1 MPELR
6 VVAVSNDGTR
16 LVLKAA
22 DSTEYTLPIDERLRA
37 AVRGDRPRLGQIEI
51 EVESHLR
58 PRDIQARIR
67 AGATAE
73 EVAQLAGIPVDRVR
87 RFEGPVLAERAFMA
101 ERARKT
107 PVRRP
112 GENAG
117 PQLGEAVQER
127 LLLRGAEKDTV
138 QWDSWRRDDGTW
150 EVLLVYRVAGEPH
163 SASWTY
169 DPPRRLVQAVD
180 DEARSLIG
188 ESDDLAAP
196 EPSFPFVPRIA
207 RLPRD
212 RPLDRARGTSRPSLP
227 PLRARR
233 GDRASERDSLT
244 SLLEAVPSF
253 RGDMV
258 VPGTAL
264 RARTAGGARRANRR
278 RRSPRPPRPRPV
290 PPTRTSS
297 CPARSAATATGSSAP
312 PTARPRRTAS
322 VRAAARRS
330 RAGTRSC
337 SARGA
342 RSRSSGLRQSDR
354 SHATVSPVSACCR
367 LATVRRRQVGIVRC
381 GPVSF
386 RRGPGARATAT
397 GGRAPRRPG
406 GPASEDHSDHEPTY
420 RAAGMPATA
429 SASTSWAPETP
440 EPQ

>member
-37 AVRGDRPRLGQIEI
+37 AVRNDRARLNQIEI

-67 AGATAE
+67 AGASAE
-73 EVAQLAGIPVDRVR
+73 EVAALAGIPVDRVR

-112 GENAG
+112 GENTG

-127 LLLRGAEKDTV
+127 LLLRGAEKDSV

-169 DPPRRLVQAVD
+169 DPPRRLVVAVD

-188 ESDDLAAP
+188 ESDDLPSTP

-212 RPLDRARGTSRPSLP
+212 RPLDRTLDRPLERP
-227 PLRARR
+227 VAPAPEPEE
-233 GDRASERDSLT
+233 ERDTLT

-253 RGDMV
+253 RGDLV
-258 VPGTAL
+258 VPERTDTPAEETEAEEAPAASAGAGTAYADVL
-264 RARTAGGARRANRR
+264 MPRTVAGHRERLTGTTDRQAEADGVRPGRRAA
-278 RRSPRPPRPRPV
+278 V
-290 PPTRTSS
+290 PSWDEI
-297 CPARSAATATGSSAP
+297 
-312 PTARPRRTAS
+312 
-322 VRAAARRS
+322 VF
-330 RAGTRSC
+330 GTR
-337 SARGA
+337 RKK
-342 RSRSSGLRQSDR
+342 Q
-354 SHATVSPVSACCR
+354 
-367 LATVRRRQVGIVRC
+367 
-381 GPVSF
+381 
-386 RRGPGARATAT
+386 
-397 GGRAPRRPG
+397 
-406 GPASEDHSDHEPTY
+406 E
-420 RAAGMPATA
+420 
-429 SASTSWAPETP
+429 
-440 EPQ
+440 

>member
-37 AVRGDRPRLGQIEI
+37 AVRNDRARLGQIEI

-67 AGATAE
+67 AGASAE

-112 GENAG
+112 GENTG
-117 PQLGEAVQER
+117 PQLGEAVAER
-127 LLLRGAEKDTV
+127 LLLRGADKESV

-150 EVLLVYRVAGEPH
+150 EVLLVYRVATEPH

-180 DEARSLIG
+180 DEARALIG
-188 ESDDLAAP
+188 ESDDTP

-212 RPLDRARGTSRPSLP
+212 RPLDRALDRQTPERGERPAP
-227 PLRARR
+227 P
-233 GDRASERDSLT
+233 GDEDGEPRVAEEAVGERERDSLT

-258 VPGTAL
+258 VPETVKSAQHDEESEAEVEEPPAPAASAGAGSAYADVLMPRAVAGHRDRLTGTTDRQAEADGV
-264 RARTAGGARRANRR
+264 RPGRRAA
-278 RRSPRPPRPRPV
+278 V
-290 PPTRTSS
+290 PSWDEI
-297 CPARSAATATGSSAP
+297 
-312 PTARPRRTAS
+312 
-322 VRAAARRS
+322 VF
-330 RAGTRSC
+330 GTR
-337 SARGA
+337 RKK
-342 RSRSSGLRQSDR
+342 
-354 SHATVSPVSACCR
+354 
-367 LATVRRRQVGIVRC
+367 
-381 GPVSF
+381 
-386 RRGPGARATAT
+386 
-397 GGRAPRRPG
+397 
-406 GPASEDHSDHEPTY
+406 
-420 RAAGMPATA
+420 
-429 SASTSWAPETP
+429 PE
-440 EPQ
+440 

>member
-1 MPELR
+1 MTSAGTTREVPMPELR

-67 AGATAE
+67 AGASAE

-127 LLLRGAEKDTV
+127 LLIRGAEKDTV

-163 SASWTY
+163 AASWTY

-188 ESDDLAAP
+188 EPEDLAAP

-212 RPLDRARGTSRPSLP
+212 RPLDRALDRQMERPSLP
-227 PLRARR
+227 PPPPEPAEEAE
-233 GDRASERDSLT
+233 DRDSLT

-258 VPGTAL
+258 VPERPATTERPAEEP
-264 RARTAGGARRANRR
+264 ADESEAEEPPAPAASAGAGSAYADVLMPRSVGSHRDRLVGATDRQAEADGVRPGRRAA
-278 RRSPRPPRPRPV
+278 V
-290 PPTRTSS
+290 PSWDEI
-297 CPARSAATATGSSAP
+297 
-312 PTARPRRTAS
+312 
-322 VRAAARRS
+322 VF
-330 RAGTRSC
+330 GTR
-337 SARGA
+337 RKK
-342 RSRSSGLRQSDR
+342 QD
-354 SHATVSPVSACCR
+354 
-367 LATVRRRQVGIVRC
+367 
-381 GPVSF
+381 
-386 RRGPGARATAT
+386 
-397 GGRAPRRPG
+397 
-406 GPASEDHSDHEPTY
+406 
-420 RAAGMPATA
+420 
-429 SASTSWAPETP
+429 
-440 EPQ
+440 

>member
-37 AVRGDRPRLGQIEI
+37 AVRNDRARLGQIEI

-67 AGATAE
+67 AGASAE
-73 EVAQLAGIPVDRVR
+73 EVAQFAGIPVDRVR

-112 GENAG
+112 GENTG

-127 LLLRGAEKDTV
+127 LLLRGADKETV

-169 DPPRRLVQAVD
+169 DAPRRLVQAVD

-188 ESDDLAAP
+188 ETDDVAAP

-212 RPLDRARGTSRPSLP
+212 RPLDRALDRQIERPAP
-227 PLRARR
+227 PPPPEPEERI
-233 GDRASERDSLT
+233 GGVTASERDSLT

-258 VPGTAL
+258 VPERPAPPEPPAIEPAALEPEAEEPPAASAGAGSAYADVLMPRAVAGHRDRLTGTTDRQAEADGV
-264 RARTAGGARRANRR
+264 RPGRRAA
-278 RRSPRPPRPRPV
+278 V
-290 PPTRTSS
+290 PSWDEI
-297 CPARSAATATGSSAP
+297 
-312 PTARPRRTAS
+312 
-322 VRAAARRS
+322 VF
-330 RAGTRSC
+330 GTR
-337 SARGA
+337 RKK
-342 RSRSSGLRQSDR
+342 QD
-354 SHATVSPVSACCR
+354 
-367 LATVRRRQVGIVRC
+367 
-381 GPVSF
+381 
-386 RRGPGARATAT
+386 
-397 GGRAPRRPG
+397 
-406 GPASEDHSDHEPTY
+406 
-420 RAAGMPATA
+420 
-429 SASTSWAPETP
+429 
-440 EPQ
+440 

>member
-37 AVRGDRPRLGQIEI
+37 AVRNDRARLNQIEI

-67 AGATAE
+67 AGASAE

-112 GENAG
+112 GENTG

-127 LLLRGAEKDTV
+127 LTLRGADKDSV

-163 SASWTY
+163 AASWTY
-169 DPPRRLVQAVD
+169 DPPRRLVVAVD

-188 ESDDLAAP
+188 ESDDLPSTP

-212 RPLDRARGTSRPSLP
+212 RPLDRALDRQIERPAP
-227 PLRARR
+227 PPPAPEPEE
-233 GDRASERDSLT
+233 ERDTLT

-253 RGDMV
+253 RGDLV
-258 VPGTAL
+258 VPERTDVADEEAETEEPPAAAGAGSAYADVLMPRTVAGHRERLTGTTDRQAEADGV
-264 RARTAGGARRANRR
+264 RPGRRAA
-278 RRSPRPPRPRPV
+278 V
-290 PPTRTSS
+290 PSWDEI
-297 CPARSAATATGSSAP
+297 
-312 PTARPRRTAS
+312 
-322 VRAAARRS
+322 VF
-330 RAGTRSC
+330 GTR
-337 SARGA
+337 RKK
-342 RSRSSGLRQSDR
+342 Q
-354 SHATVSPVSACCR
+354 
-367 LATVRRRQVGIVRC
+367 
-381 GPVSF
+381 
-386 RRGPGARATAT
+386 
-397 GGRAPRRPG
+397 
-406 GPASEDHSDHEPTY
+406 E
-420 RAAGMPATA
+420 
-429 SASTSWAPETP
+429 
-440 EPQ
+440 

>member
-112 GENAG
+112 GENSG
-117 PQLGEAVQER
+117 PLLGEAVQER

-188 ESDDLAAP
+188 ESDDLAVP

-212 RPLDRARGTSRPSLP
+212 RALDRALDRERPSLP
-227 PLRARR
+227 AQASEPAEEST
-233 GDRASERDSLT
+233 SERDSLT

-258 VPGTAL
+258 VPERPAEVPEEPVTEPEAEEPP
-264 RARTAGGARRANRR
+264 APAASAGSAYADVLMPRSVGSHRDRLIGATDRQAEADGVRPGRRAA
-278 RRSPRPPRPRPV
+278 V
-290 PPTRTSS
+290 PSWDEI
-297 CPARSAATATGSSAP
+297 
-312 PTARPRRTAS
+312 
-322 VRAAARRS
+322 VF
-330 RAGTRSC
+330 GTR
-337 SARGA
+337 RKK
-342 RSRSSGLRQSDR
+342 Q
-354 SHATVSPVSACCR
+354 
-367 LATVRRRQVGIVRC
+367 
-381 GPVSF
+381 
-386 RRGPGARATAT
+386 
-397 GGRAPRRPG
+397 
-406 GPASEDHSDHEPTY
+406 E
-420 RAAGMPATA
+420 
-429 SASTSWAPETP
+429 
-440 EPQ
+440 

>member
-112 GENAG
+112 GENSG
-117 PQLGEAVQER
+117 PLLGEAVQER
-127 LLLRGAEKDTV
+127 LVLRGAEKDTV

-188 ESDDLAAP
+188 ESDDLAVP

-212 RPLDRARGTSRPSLP
+212 RPLDRTGDRDRERPSLP
-227 PLRARR
+227 AQSSEPAEESI
-233 GDRASERDSLT
+233 AERDSLT

-258 VPGTAL
+258 VPERPVEPQEEPVEEPVTEEPPAP
-264 RARTAGGARRANRR
+264 AASAGSAYADVLMPRSVGSHRDRLIGATDRQAEADGVRPGRRAA
-278 RRSPRPPRPRPV
+278 V
-290 PPTRTSS
+290 PSWDEI
-297 CPARSAATATGSSAP
+297 
-312 PTARPRRTAS
+312 
-322 VRAAARRS
+322 VF
-330 RAGTRSC
+330 GTR
-337 SARGA
+337 RKK
-342 RSRSSGLRQSDR
+342 Q
-354 SHATVSPVSACCR
+354 
-367 LATVRRRQVGIVRC
+367 
-381 GPVSF
+381 
-386 RRGPGARATAT
+386 
-397 GGRAPRRPG
+397 
-406 GPASEDHSDHEPTY
+406 E
-420 RAAGMPATA
+420 
-429 SASTSWAPETP
+429 
-440 EPQ
+440 

>member
-37 AVRGDRPRLGQIEI
+37 AVRNDRARLGQIEI

-67 AGATAE
+67 AGASAE

-112 GENAG
+112 GENTG

-127 LLLRGAEKDTV
+127 LTLRGAEKDTV
-138 QWDSWRRDDGTW
+138 LWDSWRRDDGTW

-180 DEARSLIG
+180 DEARALIG
-188 ESDDLAAP
+188 ETDDTIASSQ

-212 RPLDRARGTSRPSLP
+212 RPLDRALDRQMDRPAAPSP
-227 PLRARR
+227 SAEPEEN
-233 GDRASERDSLT
+233 GGERDSLT

-258 VPGTAL
+258 VPERPAPPEPAPTEPAQEPEAEEPVAPAASAGAGSAYADVLMPRSVAGHRDRLTGTTDRQAEADGV
-264 RARTAGGARRANRR
+264 RPGRRAA
-278 RRSPRPPRPRPV
+278 V
-290 PPTRTSS
+290 PSWDEI
-297 CPARSAATATGSSAP
+297 
-312 PTARPRRTAS
+312 
-322 VRAAARRS
+322 VF
-330 RAGTRSC
+330 GTR
-337 SARGA
+337 RKK
-342 RSRSSGLRQSDR
+342 Q
-354 SHATVSPVSACCR
+354 
-367 LATVRRRQVGIVRC
+367 
-381 GPVSF
+381 
-386 RRGPGARATAT
+386 
-397 GGRAPRRPG
+397 
-406 GPASEDHSDHEPTY
+406 E
-420 RAAGMPATA
+420 
-429 SASTSWAPETP
+429 
-440 EPQ
+440 

>member
-73 EVAQLAGIPVDRVR
+73 EVAQMAGIPVDRVR

-212 RPLDRARGTSRPSLP
+212 RPLDRTLDRPSLP
-227 PLRARR
+227 AQPSESAEETTGER
-233 GDRASERDSLT
+233 ERDSLT

-258 VPGTAL
+258 VPERPAEPATEEPDEQEPVAEEPP
-264 RARTAGGARRANRR
+264 APAASAGSAYADVLMPRSVGSHRDRLVGATDRQAEADGVRPGRRAA
-278 RRSPRPPRPRPV
+278 V
-290 PPTRTSS
+290 PSWDEI
-297 CPARSAATATGSSAP
+297 
-312 PTARPRRTAS
+312 
-322 VRAAARRS
+322 VF
-330 RAGTRSC
+330 GTR
-337 SARGA
+337 RKK
-342 RSRSSGLRQSDR
+342 Q
-354 SHATVSPVSACCR
+354 
-367 LATVRRRQVGIVRC
+367 
-381 GPVSF
+381 
-386 RRGPGARATAT
+386 
-397 GGRAPRRPG
+397 
-406 GPASEDHSDHEPTY
+406 E
-420 RAAGMPATA
+420 
-429 SASTSWAPETP
+429 
-440 EPQ
+440 

>member
-73 EVAQLAGIPVDRVR
+73 EVAQMAGIPVDRVR

-112 GENAG
+112 GENSAG

-163 SASWTY
+163 AASWTY

-180 DEARSLIG
+180 EEARSLIG

-196 EPSFPFVPRIA
+196 EPSLPFVPRIA

-212 RPLDRARGTSRPSLP
+212 RPLDRGHDRELPSLP
-227 PLRARR
+227 AAPAEPAEE
-233 GDRASERDSLT
+233 GAGERDSLT

-258 VPGTAL
+258 VPERPAETAEEPDQEPE
-264 RARTAGGARRANRR
+264 AEEPPAPAASAGSAYADVLMPRSVSSHRDRLVGATDRQAEADGVRPGRRAA
-278 RRSPRPPRPRPV
+278 V
-290 PPTRTSS
+290 PSWDEI
-297 CPARSAATATGSSAP
+297 
-312 PTARPRRTAS
+312 
-322 VRAAARRS
+322 VF
-330 RAGTRSC
+330 GTR
-337 SARGA
+337 RKK
-342 RSRSSGLRQSDR
+342 Q
-354 SHATVSPVSACCR
+354 
-367 LATVRRRQVGIVRC
+367 
-381 GPVSF
+381 
-386 RRGPGARATAT
+386 
-397 GGRAPRRPG
+397 
-406 GPASEDHSDHEPTY
+406 E
-420 RAAGMPATA
+420 
-429 SASTSWAPETP
+429 
-440 EPQ
+440 

>member
-67 AGATAE
+67 AGASAE
-73 EVAQLAGIPVDRVR
+73 EVAQFAGIPVDRVR

-112 GENAG
+112 GENTG

-127 LLLRGAEKDTV
+127 LLLRGADKDSV

-150 EVLLVYRVAGEPH
+150 EVLLVYRVATEPH

-188 ESDDLAAP
+188 ETDDIAAP

-212 RPLDRARGTSRPSLP
+212 RPPERPLDRAL
-227 PLRARR
+227 
-233 GDRASERDSLT
+233 DRQLDRQSIPASPAEPAEETDGVVPVVAEQERDSLT

-258 VPGTAL
+258 VPE
-264 RARTAGGARRANRR
+264 
-278 RRSPRPPRPRPV
+278 RP
-290 PPTRTSS
+290 S
-297 CPARSAATATGSSAP
+297 AAATAELPPPAQEEPEQEPEVEEPPAASAGAGSAYADVLMPRSVASHRDRLVGS
-312 PTARPRRTAS
+312 TDRQAEADGVRPGR
-322 VRAAARRS
+322 RAAVPS
-330 RAGTRSC
+330 WDEIVFGTR
-337 SARGA
+337 RKK
-342 RSRSSGLRQSDR
+342 Q
-354 SHATVSPVSACCR
+354 
-367 LATVRRRQVGIVRC
+367 
-381 GPVSF
+381 
-386 RRGPGARATAT
+386 
-397 GGRAPRRPG
+397 
-406 GPASEDHSDHEPTY
+406 E
-420 RAAGMPATA
+420 
-429 SASTSWAPETP
+429 
-440 EPQ
+440 

>member
-37 AVRGDRPRLGQIEI
+37 AVRNDRARLNQIEI

-67 AGATAE
+67 AGASAE

-112 GENAG
+112 GENTG

-127 LLLRGAEKDTV
+127 LLLRGVDKDTV

-150 EVLLVYRVAGEPH
+150 EVLLVYRVAGETH

-169 DPPRRLVQAVD
+169 DPPRRLVVAVD

-188 ESDDLAAP
+188 EADDLPAAP

-212 RPLDRARGTSRPSLP
+212 RPLDRTLDRPERP
-227 PLRARR
+227 VAPAPEPEE
-233 GDRASERDSLT
+233 ERDSLT

-253 RGDMV
+253 RGDLV
-258 VPGTAL
+258 VPE
-264 RARTAGGARRANRR
+264 RTDTPAEEAEAEE
-278 RRSPRPPRPRPV
+278 PP
-290 PPTRTSS
+290 
-297 CPARSAATATGSSAP
+297 A
-312 PTARPRRTAS
+312 
-322 VRAAARRS
+322 
-330 RAGTRSC
+330 
-337 SARGA
+337 
-342 RSRSSGLRQSDR
+342 
-354 SHATVSPVSACCR
+354 
-367 LATVRRRQVGIVRC
+367 
-381 GPVSF
+381 
-386 RRGPGARATAT
+386 
-397 GGRAPRRPG
+397 
-406 GPASEDHSDHEPTY
+406 
-420 RAAGMPATA
+420 A
-429 SASTSWAPETP
+429 SASAGAGTAYADVLMPRTVAGHRDRLTGTTDRQAEADGVRPGRRAAVPSWDEIVFGTRRKKQ
-440 EPQ
+440 E

>member
-37 AVRGDRPRLGQIEI
+37 AVRNDRARLGQIEI

-67 AGATAE
+67 AGASAE

-112 GENAG
+112 GENSG
-117 PQLGEAVQER
+117 PQLGEAVHER
-127 LLLRGAEKDTV
+127 LTLRGAEKDTV
-138 QWDSWRRDDGTW
+138 LWDSWRRDDGTW

-180 DEARSLIG
+180 DEARALIG
-188 ESDDLAAP
+188 ETDDTIAATQ

-212 RPLDRARGTSRPSLP
+212 RPLDRALDRQLERPTAPAP
-227 PLRARR
+227 P
-233 GDRASERDSLT
+233 GEPESERDSLT

-258 VPGTAL
+258 VPERPAPPEPPAAEPVQEPEAEEPVAPAASAGAGSAYADVLMPRSVAGHRDRLTGTTDRQAEADGV
-264 RARTAGGARRANRR
+264 RPGRRAA
-278 RRSPRPPRPRPV
+278 V
-290 PPTRTSS
+290 PSWDEI
-297 CPARSAATATGSSAP
+297 
-312 PTARPRRTAS
+312 
-322 VRAAARRS
+322 VF
-330 RAGTRSC
+330 GTR
-337 SARGA
+337 RKK
-342 RSRSSGLRQSDR
+342 Q
-354 SHATVSPVSACCR
+354 
-367 LATVRRRQVGIVRC
+367 
-381 GPVSF
+381 
-386 RRGPGARATAT
+386 
-397 GGRAPRRPG
+397 
-406 GPASEDHSDHEPTY
+406 E
-420 RAAGMPATA
+420 
-429 SASTSWAPETP
+429 
-440 EPQ
+440 

>member
-37 AVRGDRPRLGQIEI
+37 AVRNDRARLNQIEI

-67 AGATAE
+67 AGASAE

-112 GENAG
+112 GENTG

-127 LLLRGAEKDTV
+127 LTLRGADKESV

-150 EVLLVYRVAGEPH
+150 EVLLVYRVAREPH

-169 DPPRRLVQAVD
+169 DPPRRLVVAVD

-188 ESDDLAAP
+188 ESDDLPATP

-212 RPLDRARGTSRPSLP
+212 RPLDRALDRQMERPAP
-227 PLRARR
+227 PPEPEE
-233 GDRASERDSLT
+233 ERDTLT

-258 VPGTAL
+258 VPERVDLPAEEPEVEEAPAASAGAGTAYADVL
-264 RARTAGGARRANRR
+264 MPRTVAGHRDRLTGTTDRQAEADGVRPGRRAA
-278 RRSPRPPRPRPV
+278 V
-290 PPTRTSS
+290 PSWDEI
-297 CPARSAATATGSSAP
+297 
-312 PTARPRRTAS
+312 
-322 VRAAARRS
+322 VF
-330 RAGTRSC
+330 GTR
-337 SARGA
+337 RKK
-342 RSRSSGLRQSDR
+342 Q
-354 SHATVSPVSACCR
+354 
-367 LATVRRRQVGIVRC
+367 
-381 GPVSF
+381 
-386 RRGPGARATAT
+386 
-397 GGRAPRRPG
+397 
-406 GPASEDHSDHEPTY
+406 E
-420 RAAGMPATA
+420 
-429 SASTSWAPETP
+429 
-440 EPQ
+440 

>member
-22 DSTEYTLPIDERLRA
+22 DATEYTLPIDERLRA

-101 ERARKT
+101 ERALKT

-112 GENAG
+112 GENSG
-117 PQLGEAVQER
+117 PLLGEAVQER
-127 LLLRGAEKDTV
+127 LVLRGAEKDTV

-188 ESDDLAAP
+188 ESDDLSVP

-207 RLPRD
+207 RLPRE
-212 RPLDRARGTSRPSLP
+212 RALDRGLERERERLSLP
-227 PLRARR
+227 AQ
-233 GDRASERDSLT
+233 ASEPAEESTGERDSLT

-258 VPGTAL
+258 VPERPAEP
-264 RARTAGGARRANRR
+264 AEEPPAEPAAEEAPAPAASAGSAYADVLMPRSVGSHRDRLVGATDRQAEADGVRPGRRAA
-278 RRSPRPPRPRPV
+278 V
-290 PPTRTSS
+290 PSWDEI
-297 CPARSAATATGSSAP
+297 
-312 PTARPRRTAS
+312 
-322 VRAAARRS
+322 VF
-330 RAGTRSC
+330 GTR
-337 SARGA
+337 RKK
-342 RSRSSGLRQSDR
+342 QD
-354 SHATVSPVSACCR
+354 
-367 LATVRRRQVGIVRC
+367 
-381 GPVSF
+381 
-386 RRGPGARATAT
+386 
-397 GGRAPRRPG
+397 
-406 GPASEDHSDHEPTY
+406 
-420 RAAGMPATA
+420 
-429 SASTSWAPETP
+429 
-440 EPQ
+440 

>member
-1 MPELR
+1 MTSAGTTREVPMPELR

-37 AVRGDRPRLGQIEI
+37 AVRNDRARLGQIEI

-73 EVAQLAGIPVDRVR
+73 EVAQMAGIPVDRVR

-112 GENAG
+112 GENTG
-117 PQLGEAVQER
+117 PQLGEAVAER
-127 LLLRGAEKDTV
+127 LLLRGAEKDTA

-180 DEARSLIG
+180 DEARTLIG
-188 ESDDLAAP
+188 EADDTP

-212 RPLDRARGTSRPSLP
+212 RDKDRDRDRDRERDWDRGTSSEQGDDEDESALP
-227 PLRARR
+227 VP
-233 GDRASERDSLT
+233 ASASVDDGLGERDSLT
-244 SLLEAVPSF
+244 SLLEAVPNF

-258 VPGTAL
+258 VPEAPVVAPPPPPDEPLEEAEAVEPPAPAASAGSAYADVLMPRSVAGHRDRLTGTTDRQAEADGV
-264 RARTAGGARRANRR
+264 RPGRRAA
-278 RRSPRPPRPRPV
+278 V
-290 PPTRTSS
+290 PSWDEI
-297 CPARSAATATGSSAP
+297 
-312 PTARPRRTAS
+312 
-322 VRAAARRS
+322 VF
-330 RAGTRSC
+330 GTR
-337 SARGA
+337 RKK
-342 RSRSSGLRQSDR
+342 Q
-354 SHATVSPVSACCR
+354 
-367 LATVRRRQVGIVRC
+367 
-381 GPVSF
+381 
-386 RRGPGARATAT
+386 
-397 GGRAPRRPG
+397 
-406 GPASEDHSDHEPTY
+406 E
-420 RAAGMPATA
+420 
-429 SASTSWAPETP
+429 
-440 EPQ
+440 

>member
-37 AVRGDRPRLGQIEI
+37 AVRNDRARLGQIEI

-67 AGATAE
+67 AGASAE
-73 EVAQLAGIPVDRVR
+73 EVAQFAGIPVDRVR

-107 PVRRP
+107 AVRRP

-127 LLLRGAEKDTV
+127 LTLRGAEKETV

-180 DEARSLIG
+180 DEARALIG
-188 ESDDLAAP
+188 DPDDTLAAP
-196 EPSFPFVPRIA
+196 SQEPSFPFVPRIA

-212 RPLDRARGTSRPSLP
+212 RPLDRAL
-227 PLRARR
+227 
-233 GDRASERDSLT
+233 DRAMERPGVPAEPDETSERDSLT

-258 VPGTAL
+258 VPERPAPPEPPAAEPAQEPDAEEPPAPAASAGAGSAYADVLMPRSVSGHRDRLTGTTDRQAEADGV
-264 RARTAGGARRANRR
+264 RPGRRAA
-278 RRSPRPPRPRPV
+278 V
-290 PPTRTSS
+290 PSWDEI
-297 CPARSAATATGSSAP
+297 
-312 PTARPRRTAS
+312 
-322 VRAAARRS
+322 VF
-330 RAGTRSC
+330 GTR
-337 SARGA
+337 RKK
-342 RSRSSGLRQSDR
+342 Q
-354 SHATVSPVSACCR
+354 
-367 LATVRRRQVGIVRC
+367 
-381 GPVSF
+381 
-386 RRGPGARATAT
+386 
-397 GGRAPRRPG
+397 
-406 GPASEDHSDHEPTY
+406 E
-420 RAAGMPATA
+420 
-429 SASTSWAPETP
+429 
-440 EPQ
+440 

>member
-73 EVAQLAGIPVDRVR
+73 EVAQMAGIPVDRVR

-112 GENAG
+112 GENSG
-117 PQLGEAVQER
+117 PPLGEAVQER
-127 LLLRGAEKDTV
+127 LLLRGADKDTV

-150 EVLLVYRVAGEPH
+150 EVLLVYLVAGEPH

-180 DEARSLIG
+180 SEARALIG

-212 RPLDRARGTSRPSLP
+212 RPLDRSLDREQRERPSLP
-227 PLRARR
+227 PPPTEPAEETAAT
-233 GDRASERDSLT
+233 ASAERDSLT

-253 RGDMV
+253 RGDLV
-258 VPGTAL
+258 VPE
-264 RARTAGGARRANRR
+264 RAPEPTEEPVEEPEVEEAPAPAASAGSAYADVLMPRSVASHRDRLTGSTDRQAEADGVRPGRRAA
-278 RRSPRPPRPRPV
+278 V
-290 PPTRTSS
+290 PSWDEI
-297 CPARSAATATGSSAP
+297 
-312 PTARPRRTAS
+312 
-322 VRAAARRS
+322 VF
-330 RAGTRSC
+330 GTR
-337 SARGA
+337 RKK
-342 RSRSSGLRQSDR
+342 Q
-354 SHATVSPVSACCR
+354 
-367 LATVRRRQVGIVRC
+367 
-381 GPVSF
+381 
-386 RRGPGARATAT
+386 
-397 GGRAPRRPG
+397 
-406 GPASEDHSDHEPTY
+406 E
-420 RAAGMPATA
+420 
-429 SASTSWAPETP
+429 
-440 EPQ
+440 

>member
-73 EVAQLAGIPVDRVR
+73 EVAQMAGIPVDRVR

-112 GENAG
+112 GENSG
-117 PQLGEAVQER
+117 PPLGEAVQER
-127 LLLRGAEKDTV
+127 LMVRGVDKDTV

-180 DEARSLIG
+180 DEARMLIG
-188 ESDDLAAP
+188 ETDDLAAP

-212 RPLDRARGTSRPSLP
+212 RPLDRPADRERPSLP
-227 PLRARR
+227 AQ
-233 GDRASERDSLT
+233 ASEPVEESTGERDSLT

-253 RGDMV
+253 RGDLV
-258 VPGTAL
+258 VPERPAPEPEEEEPL
-264 RARTAGGARRANRR
+264 VEPEEEEPPAPAASAGSAYADILMPRSVGSHRDRLVGATDRQAEADGVRPGRRAA
-278 RRSPRPPRPRPV
+278 V
-290 PPTRTSS
+290 PSWDEI
-297 CPARSAATATGSSAP
+297 
-312 PTARPRRTAS
+312 
-322 VRAAARRS
+322 VF
-330 RAGTRSC
+330 GTR
-337 SARGA
+337 RKK
-342 RSRSSGLRQSDR
+342 Q
-354 SHATVSPVSACCR
+354 
-367 LATVRRRQVGIVRC
+367 
-381 GPVSF
+381 
-386 RRGPGARATAT
+386 
-397 GGRAPRRPG
+397 
-406 GPASEDHSDHEPTY
+406 E
-420 RAAGMPATA
+420 
-429 SASTSWAPETP
+429 
-440 EPQ
+440 

>member
-73 EVAQLAGIPVDRVR
+73 EVAQMAGIPVDRVR

-112 GENAG
+112 GENSG
-117 PQLGEAVQER
+117 PPLGEAVQER
-127 LLLRGAEKDTV
+127 LMVRGVDKDTV

-150 EVLLVYRVAGEPH
+150 EVLLVYRVASEPH
-163 SASWTY
+163 AASWTY

-180 DEARSLIG
+180 DEARMLIG

-212 RPLDRARGTSRPSLP
+212 RPLDRPADRERPSLP
-227 PLRARR
+227 AQASEPLEESTAT
-233 GDRASERDSLT
+233 GERDSLT

-253 RGDMV
+253 RGDLV
-258 VPGTAL
+258 VPERPAPEPEEEEEPL
-264 RARTAGGARRANRR
+264 VEPEEEEPPAPAASAGSAYADVLMPRSVGAHRDRLIGATDRQAEADGVRPGRRAA
-278 RRSPRPPRPRPV
+278 V
-290 PPTRTSS
+290 PSWDEI
-297 CPARSAATATGSSAP
+297 
-312 PTARPRRTAS
+312 
-322 VRAAARRS
+322 VF
-330 RAGTRSC
+330 GTR
-337 SARGA
+337 RKK
-342 RSRSSGLRQSDR
+342 Q
-354 SHATVSPVSACCR
+354 
-367 LATVRRRQVGIVRC
+367 
-381 GPVSF
+381 
-386 RRGPGARATAT
+386 
-397 GGRAPRRPG
+397 
-406 GPASEDHSDHEPTY
+406 E
-420 RAAGMPATA
+420 
-429 SASTSWAPETP
+429 
-440 EPQ
+440 

>member
-37 AVRGDRPRLGQIEI
+37 AVRNDRARLGQIEI

-67 AGATAE
+67 AGASAE

-112 GENAG
+112 GENTG
-117 PQLGEAVQER
+117 PQLGEAVAER
-127 LLLRGAEKDTV
+127 LLLRGADKDSA

-150 EVLLVYRVAGEPH
+150 EVLLVYRVAAEPR
-163 SASWTY
+163 SATWTY

-180 DEARSLIG
+180 DEARALIG
-188 ESDDLAAP
+188 ESDDTP

-212 RPLDRARGTSRPSLP
+212 RPLDRALDRQMPD
-227 PLRARR
+227 R
-233 GDRASERDSLT
+233 GDRTAPSGGEERDESRGGEEANGERERDSLT

-258 VPGTAL
+258 VPETAKAPQHEEPSEAEVEEPPAPAASAGAGSAYADVLMPRAVAGHRDRLTGTTDRQAEADGV
-264 RARTAGGARRANRR
+264 RPGRRAA
-278 RRSPRPPRPRPV
+278 V
-290 PPTRTSS
+290 PSWDEI
-297 CPARSAATATGSSAP
+297 
-312 PTARPRRTAS
+312 
-322 VRAAARRS
+322 VF
-330 RAGTRSC
+330 GTR
-337 SARGA
+337 RKK
-342 RSRSSGLRQSDR
+342 
-354 SHATVSPVSACCR
+354 
-367 LATVRRRQVGIVRC
+367 
-381 GPVSF
+381 
-386 RRGPGARATAT
+386 
-397 GGRAPRRPG
+397 
-406 GPASEDHSDHEPTY
+406 
-420 RAAGMPATA
+420 
-429 SASTSWAPETP
+429 PE
-440 EPQ
+440 

>member
-67 AGATAE
+67 AGASAE

-127 LLLRGAEKDTV
+127 LLIRGAEKDTV

-150 EVLLVYRVAGEPH
+150 EVLLVYLVAGEPH

-180 DEARSLIG
+180 EEARSLIG

-212 RPLDRARGTSRPSLP
+212 RPLDRPVLPAPSSELTEE
-227 PLRARR
+227 
-233 GDRASERDSLT
+233 GVSASERDSLT

-258 VPGTAL
+258 VPERPSSTEAPEEPVPDPE
-264 RARTAGGARRANRR
+264 AEEPPAPAASAGSAYADVLMPRSVGAHRDRLVGATDRQAEADGVRPGRRAA
-278 RRSPRPPRPRPV
+278 V
-290 PPTRTSS
+290 PSWDEI
-297 CPARSAATATGSSAP
+297 
-312 PTARPRRTAS
+312 
-322 VRAAARRS
+322 VF
-330 RAGTRSC
+330 GTR
-337 SARGA
+337 RKNK
-342 RSRSSGLRQSDR
+342 
-354 SHATVSPVSACCR
+354 
-367 LATVRRRQVGIVRC
+367 
-381 GPVSF
+381 
-386 RRGPGARATAT
+386 
-397 GGRAPRRPG
+397 
-406 GPASEDHSDHEPTY
+406 E
-420 RAAGMPATA
+420 
-429 SASTSWAPETP
+429 
-440 EPQ
+440 

>member
-37 AVRGDRPRLGQIEI
+37 AVRNDRARLGQIEI

-67 AGATAE
+67 AGASAE
-73 EVAQLAGIPVDRVR
+73 EVAQFAGIPVDRVR

-112 GENAG
+112 GENTGTG

-127 LLLRGAEKDTV
+127 LLLRGADKETV

-188 ESDDLAAP
+188 ETDDVAAP

-212 RPLDRARGTSRPSLP
+212 RPLDRALDRQMERPTP
-227 PLRARR
+227 PPPPEPEERI
-233 GDRASERDSLT
+233 GGVTASERDSLT

-258 VPGTAL
+258 VPERPAPPEPPALEPAPREPEAEEPPAPAASAGAGSAYADVLMPRAVAGHRDRLTGTTDRQAEADGV
-264 RARTAGGARRANRR
+264 RPGRRAA
-278 RRSPRPPRPRPV
+278 V
-290 PPTRTSS
+290 PSWDEI
-297 CPARSAATATGSSAP
+297 
-312 PTARPRRTAS
+312 
-322 VRAAARRS
+322 VF
-330 RAGTRSC
+330 GTR
-337 SARGA
+337 RKK
-342 RSRSSGLRQSDR
+342 QD
-354 SHATVSPVSACCR
+354 
-367 LATVRRRQVGIVRC
+367 
-381 GPVSF
+381 
-386 RRGPGARATAT
+386 
-397 GGRAPRRPG
+397 
-406 GPASEDHSDHEPTY
+406 
-420 RAAGMPATA
+420 
-429 SASTSWAPETP
+429 
-440 EPQ
+440 

>member
-22 DSTEYTLPIDERLRA
+22 DATEYTLPIDERLRA

-127 LLLRGAEKDTV
+127 LLLRGADKDTA

-150 EVLLVYRVAGEPH
+150 EVLLVYLVAGEPH

-207 RLPRD
+207 RLPRE
-212 RPLDRARGTSRPSLP
+212 RSMDRALERPSLP
-227 PLRARR
+227 AQ
-233 GDRASERDSLT
+233 ASEPVEETTEERDSLT

-253 RGDMV
+253 RGDLV
-258 VPGTAL
+258 VPERPSEPVVEEPPAEPE
-264 RARTAGGARRANRR
+264 AEEPPAPAASAGSAYADVLMPRSVGSHRDRLIGSTDRQAEADGVRPGRRAA
-278 RRSPRPPRPRPV
+278 V
-290 PPTRTSS
+290 PSWDEI
-297 CPARSAATATGSSAP
+297 
-312 PTARPRRTAS
+312 
-322 VRAAARRS
+322 VF
-330 RAGTRSC
+330 GTR
-337 SARGA
+337 RKK
-342 RSRSSGLRQSDR
+342 Q
-354 SHATVSPVSACCR
+354 
-367 LATVRRRQVGIVRC
+367 
-381 GPVSF
+381 
-386 RRGPGARATAT
+386 
-397 GGRAPRRPG
+397 
-406 GPASEDHSDHEPTY
+406 E
-420 RAAGMPATA
+420 
-429 SASTSWAPETP
+429 
-440 EPQ
+440 

>member
-73 EVAQLAGIPVDRVR
+73 EVAQMAGIPVDRVR

-112 GENAG
+112 GENSG
-117 PQLGEAVQER
+117 PPLGEAVQER
-127 LLLRGAEKDTV
+127 LTLRGAEKDTA

-188 ESDDLAAP
+188 ESDDLAASP

-212 RPLDRARGTSRPSLP
+212 RPDERERQSLP
-227 PLRARR
+227 PGQDHDSDEELAVTA
-233 GDRASERDSLT
+233 GGERDSLT

-253 RGDMV
+253 RGDLV
-258 VPGTAL
+258 VPE
-264 RARTAGGARRANRR
+264 RAPEPGVEEPDDESEAEEPPAPAASAGSAYADVLMPRAVTSHRDRLVGSTDRQAEADGVRPGRRAA
-278 RRSPRPPRPRPV
+278 V
-290 PPTRTSS
+290 PSWDEI
-297 CPARSAATATGSSAP
+297 
-312 PTARPRRTAS
+312 
-322 VRAAARRS
+322 VF
-330 RAGTRSC
+330 GTR
-337 SARGA
+337 RKK
-342 RSRSSGLRQSDR
+342 Q
-354 SHATVSPVSACCR
+354 
-367 LATVRRRQVGIVRC
+367 
-381 GPVSF
+381 
-386 RRGPGARATAT
+386 
-397 GGRAPRRPG
+397 
-406 GPASEDHSDHEPTY
+406 E
-420 RAAGMPATA
+420 
-429 SASTSWAPETP
+429 
-440 EPQ
+440 

>member
-37 AVRGDRPRLGQIEI
+37 AVRNDRARLGQIEI

-67 AGATAE
+67 AGASAE

-112 GENAG
+112 GENSG

-150 EVLLVYRVAGEPH
+150 EVLLVYRVAGEVH
-163 SASWTY
+163 TASWTY

-180 DEARSLIG
+180 DEARALIG
-188 ESDDLAAP
+188 ETDDTIAAAP

-212 RPLDRARGTSRPSLP
+212 RPLDRALDRQIDRSDRQLE
-227 PLRARR
+227 RAP
-233 GDRASERDSLT
+233 APVEPEEERDSLT

-258 VPGTAL
+258 VPEPPDTEPSEESEAEEPPAPAASAGAGSAYADVL
-264 RARTAGGARRANRR
+264 MPRAVSGHRDRLHGATDRQAEADGVRPGRRAA
-278 RRSPRPPRPRPV
+278 V
-290 PPTRTSS
+290 PSWDEI
-297 CPARSAATATGSSAP
+297 
-312 PTARPRRTAS
+312 
-322 VRAAARRS
+322 VF
-330 RAGTRSC
+330 GTR
-337 SARGA
+337 RKK
-342 RSRSSGLRQSDR
+342 QD
-354 SHATVSPVSACCR
+354 
-367 LATVRRRQVGIVRC
+367 
-381 GPVSF
+381 
-386 RRGPGARATAT
+386 
-397 GGRAPRRPG
+397 
-406 GPASEDHSDHEPTY
+406 
-420 RAAGMPATA
+420 
-429 SASTSWAPETP
+429 
-440 EPQ
+440 

>member
-37 AVRGDRPRLGQIEI
+37 AVRNDRARLGQIEI

-67 AGATAE
+67 AGASAE
-73 EVAQLAGIPVDRVR
+73 EVAQFAGIPVDRVR

-112 GENAG
+112 GENTG

-127 LLLRGAEKDTV
+127 LLLRGADKETV

-188 ESDDLAAP
+188 ETDDVAAP

-212 RPLDRARGTSRPSLP
+212 RPLDRALDRQMERPAP
-227 PLRARR
+227 PPPPEPDEHIVAAS
-233 GDRASERDSLT
+233 ASERDSLT

-258 VPGTAL
+258 VPERPAPPEPPPTTPAAQEPEADEPPAAAASAGAGSAYADVLMPRAVAGHRDRLTGTTDRQAEADGV
-264 RARTAGGARRANRR
+264 RPGRRAA
-278 RRSPRPPRPRPV
+278 V
-290 PPTRTSS
+290 PSWDEI
-297 CPARSAATATGSSAP
+297 
-312 PTARPRRTAS
+312 
-322 VRAAARRS
+322 VF
-330 RAGTRSC
+330 GTR
-337 SARGA
+337 RKK
-342 RSRSSGLRQSDR
+342 QD
-354 SHATVSPVSACCR
+354 
-367 LATVRRRQVGIVRC
+367 
-381 GPVSF
+381 
-386 RRGPGARATAT
+386 
-397 GGRAPRRPG
+397 
-406 GPASEDHSDHEPTY
+406 
-420 RAAGMPATA
+420 
-429 SASTSWAPETP
+429 
-440 EPQ
+440 

>member
-1 MPELR
+1 MTSAGTTREVPMPELR

-67 AGATAE
+67 AGASAE

-127 LLLRGAEKDTV
+127 LLIRGAEKDTV

-150 EVLLVYRVAGEPH
+150 EVLLVYLVAGEPH

-212 RPLDRARGTSRPSLP
+212 RPLDRALDRQMERPSLP
-227 PLRARR
+227 PAEPAEESA
-233 GDRASERDSLT
+233 GDRDSLT

-258 VPGTAL
+258 VPERPSTTELPPVEEPAPEPE
-264 RARTAGGARRANRR
+264 AEEPPAPAASAGAGSAYADVLMPRSVGSHRDRLVGATDRQAEADGVRPGRRAA
-278 RRSPRPPRPRPV
+278 V
-290 PPTRTSS
+290 PSWDEI
-297 CPARSAATATGSSAP
+297 
-312 PTARPRRTAS
+312 
-322 VRAAARRS
+322 VF
-330 RAGTRSC
+330 GTR
-337 SARGA
+337 RKK
-342 RSRSSGLRQSDR
+342 QD
-354 SHATVSPVSACCR
+354 
-367 LATVRRRQVGIVRC
+367 
-381 GPVSF
+381 
-386 RRGPGARATAT
+386 
-397 GGRAPRRPG
+397 
-406 GPASEDHSDHEPTY
+406 
-420 RAAGMPATA
+420 
-429 SASTSWAPETP
+429 
-440 EPQ
+440 

>member
-73 EVAQLAGIPVDRVR
+73 EVAQMAGIPVDRVR

-112 GENAG
+112 GENSG
-117 PQLGEAVQER
+117 PPLGEAVQER
-127 LLLRGAEKDTV
+127 LLLRGADKDTV

-188 ESDDLAAP
+188 ESDDLSAP

-212 RPLDRARGTSRPSLP
+212 RPLDRPERERPSLP
-227 PLRARR
+227 AQ
-233 GDRASERDSLT
+233 ASEPIEETTGERDSLT

-253 RGDMV
+253 RGDLV
-258 VPGTAL
+258 VPELPPAETEEEPVVVAEVEEEEPP
-264 RARTAGGARRANRR
+264 APAASAGSAYADVLMPRSVGSHRDRLIGATDRQAEADGVRPGRRAA
-278 RRSPRPPRPRPV
+278 V
-290 PPTRTSS
+290 PSWDEI
-297 CPARSAATATGSSAP
+297 
-312 PTARPRRTAS
+312 
-322 VRAAARRS
+322 VF
-330 RAGTRSC
+330 GTR
-337 SARGA
+337 RKK
-342 RSRSSGLRQSDR
+342 Q
-354 SHATVSPVSACCR
+354 
-367 LATVRRRQVGIVRC
+367 
-381 GPVSF
+381 
-386 RRGPGARATAT
+386 
-397 GGRAPRRPG
+397 
-406 GPASEDHSDHEPTY
+406 E
-420 RAAGMPATA
+420 
-429 SASTSWAPETP
+429 
-440 EPQ
+440 

>member
-112 GENAG
+112 GENAAG

-180 DEARSLIG
+180 EEARSLIG
-188 ESDDLAAP
+188 ESEDLAAP

-212 RPLDRARGTSRPSLP
+212 RPLDGALHRPSLP
-227 PLRARR
+227 AQSSESAEESTA
-233 GDRASERDSLT
+233 GERDSLT

-253 RGDMV
+253 RGDLV
-258 VPGTAL
+258 VPERPAETP
-264 RARTAGGARRANRR
+264 RHRRSPPPSPR
-278 RRSPRPPRPRPV
+278 RRSRRHPLPRRVPR
-290 PPTRTSS
+290 TRTSS
-297 CPARSAATATGSSAP
+297 CPARSAATATASSAP
-312 PTARPRRTAS
+312 PTARPKPTAS
-322 VRAAARRS
+322 ARAAARRCPV
-330 RAGTRSC
+330 GTRSS
-337 SARGA
+337 SAPAA
-342 RSRSSGLRQSDR
+342 RSRSNGSYETVPRHWRDAPFPVRPSAVAGLLRVGSHGDR
-354 SHATVSPVSACCR
+354 S
-367 LATVRRRQVGIVRC
+367 
-381 GPVSF
+381 
-386 RRGPGARATAT
+386 
-397 GGRAPRRPG
+397 
-406 GPASEDHSDHEPTY
+406 
-420 RAAGMPATA
+420 
-429 SASTSWAPETP
+429 
-440 EPQ
+440 

>member
-73 EVAQLAGIPVDRVR
+73 EVAQMAGIPVDRVR

-117 PQLGEAVQER
+117 PQLGESVQER
-127 LLLRGAEKDTV
+127 LTLRGAEKDTV

-212 RPLDRARGTSRPSLP
+212 RTMDRALDRQSP
-227 PLRARR
+227 PAPLSEPTEESTGERERER
-233 GDRASERDSLT
+233 ERDSLT

-258 VPGTAL
+258 VPEIPSEEPEEPAEEP
-264 RARTAGGARRANRR
+264 AAEEPPAPAASAGSAYADVLMPRSVGSHRDRLIGSTDRQAEADGVRPGRRAA
-278 RRSPRPPRPRPV
+278 V
-290 PPTRTSS
+290 PSWDEI
-297 CPARSAATATGSSAP
+297 
-312 PTARPRRTAS
+312 
-322 VRAAARRS
+322 VF
-330 RAGTRSC
+330 GTR
-337 SARGA
+337 RKK
-342 RSRSSGLRQSDR
+342 Q
-354 SHATVSPVSACCR
+354 
-367 LATVRRRQVGIVRC
+367 
-381 GPVSF
+381 
-386 RRGPGARATAT
+386 
-397 GGRAPRRPG
+397 
-406 GPASEDHSDHEPTY
+406 E
-420 RAAGMPATA
+420 
-429 SASTSWAPETP
+429 
-440 EPQ
+440 

>member
-37 AVRGDRPRLGQIEI
+37 AVRNDRARLGQIEI

-67 AGATAE
+67 SGASAE
-73 EVAQLAGIPVDRVR
+73 EVAQMAGIPVERVR

-107 PVRRP
+107 PVRRQ
-112 GENAG
+112 GESTG
-117 PQLGEAVQER
+117 PQLGEAVAER
-127 LLLRGAEKDTV
+127 LLLRGAEKETV
-138 QWDSWRRDDGTW
+138 LWDSWRRDDGTW

-188 ESDDLAAP
+188 ETTQAQAQAQ

-212 RPLDRARGTSRPSLP
+212 RPLDRALDRQLERPDRQEREP
-227 PLRARR
+227 REAREARA
-233 GDRASERDSLT
+233 DERAVLAEPEERDSLT

-258 VPGTAL
+258 VP
-264 RARTAGGARRANRR
+264 
-278 RRSPRPPRPRPV
+278 
-290 PPTRTSS
+290 
-297 CPARSAATATGSSAP
+297 AP
-312 PTARPRRTAS
+312 PTAPPDAVPAAQEPAAEVEQETAAPAASAGSAYADVLMPRAVAGHRDRLVGTTDRQAEADGVRPGRR
-322 VRAAARRS
+322 
-330 RAGTRSC
+330 
-337 SARGA
+337 
-342 RSRSSGLRQSDR
+342 
-354 SHATVSPVSACCR
+354 ATVPSWDEIVFGS
-367 LATVRRRQVGIVRC
+367 RRKKQ
-381 GPVSF
+381 
-386 RRGPGARATAT
+386 
-397 GGRAPRRPG
+397 
-406 GPASEDHSDHEPTY
+406 E
-420 RAAGMPATA
+420 
-429 SASTSWAPETP
+429 
-440 EPQ
+440 